1 MGFSDSTSVGYG
13 DLTTVVALLAL
24 LWICVEF
31 GRLLSVGLLMLLPV
45 GSVCSSNGVGE
56 FGGADGWSRTDSDP
70 WSPTEPKRRSL
81 GKAVALR
88 DRGRKLY
95 PRVGPSDFPRLRRI
109 LTASGVL

>member
-1 MGFSDSTSVGYG
+1 MGNG

-24 LWICVEF
+24 LWMCVEF

-45 GSVCSSNGVGE
+45 GSVCSPNGIGE
-56 FGGADGWSRTDSDP
+56 FGGADGWSRTDSDH

-81 GKAVALR
+81 GKAVTLC

-95 PRVGPSDFPRLRRI
+95 PRAGLFDFLRPRRI
-109 LTASGVL
+109 LTASGVR